1 MLLFLEA
8 IFSYDMENTI
18 KCIPRVLVISPLLVF
33 PNTLFMKVLFDYIQE
48 KEEVYVNVVLSICVL
63 NRLLLILCL
72 DWYLLLLYQVWQKS
86 LPQLHIWQYISPD
99 NL

>member
-18 KCIPRVLVISPLLVF
+18 KCIPCVCVISLLVF
-33 PNTLFMKVLFDYIQE
+33 PNSLFIKVLFDYVQE

-63 NRLLLILCL
+63 NLLSLILCL
-72 DWYLLLLYQVWQKS
+72 DWYLLLLYQIWQKS